1 MSPFLITAYHPD
13 YLDDPQLTELTA
25 GKNRTCLKFA
35 SYSVSIIDYV
45 KPLDLKKEINETF
58 KEKFP
63 HVQITLT
70 KLRSIKRELLEMAT
84 ESSLDF
90 VIVAQSYVYFEK
102 LILQVFFLNLNWS
115 MYIIYYND

>member
-1 MSPFLITAYHPD
+1 MSPFLITAYQPD

-63 HVQITLT
+63 YVQITLT
-70 KLRSIKRELLEMAT
+70 KLRRYQIRLIKNHRSTFSNIGQLT
-84 ESSLDF
+84 K
-90 VIVAQSYVYFEK
+90 Y
-102 LILQVFFLNLNWS
+102 
-115 MYIIYYND
+115 